1 MADKLKSLTEA
12 ENIGEVIATMGG
24 ECGAIGVKLSQCE
37 SDLRAL
43 EPIADAIDSVLA
55 LAPDADGF
63 ADWFAACQVL
73 LLVHRSS
80 LDRYERMGIQQHHLI
95 DKLLELF
102 IDSRSQQDH
111 VDWKSIWGTLRVDL
125 NDWVEDD
132 PFSLSLVDSKSGHR
146 NLIQLRHVKRII
158 SRLCK
163 RRDGIDFLASSLIC
177 LSELKNQNPEA
188 FTLPPDVDTPICHLT
203 AFSTNNR
210 SHHTDIG
217 EWVENAKRPEAGIL
231 HDWVTAPSGKL
242 ALARGEAAAIKVHLV
257 QDGIHRLDTMPLPP
271 VVEKDRL
278 VNESG

>member
-1 MADKLKSLTEA
+1 M
-12 ENIGEVIATMGG
+12 
-24 ECGAIGVKLSQCE
+24 
-37 SDLRAL
+37 
-43 EPIADAIDSVLA
+43 
-55 LAPDADGF
+55 
-63 ADWFAACQVL
+63 
-73 LLVHRSS
+73 
-80 LDRYERMGIQQHHLI
+80 
-95 DKLLELF
+95 
-102 IDSRSQQDH
+102 
-111 VDWKSIWGTLRVDL
+111 
-125 NDWVEDD
+125 EDD

-177 LSELKNQNPEA
+177 LSELRDQNPEA
-188 FTLPPDVDTPICHLT
+188 FTLPPDVDKPICHLT

-242 ALARGEAAAIKVHLV
+242 ALARGEAAALKVHLV

>member
-12 ENIGEVIATMGG
+12 ENIGEVIATTGG
-24 ECGAIGVKLSQCE
+24 ESGEIGVKLSQCE

-102 IDSRSQQDH
+102 IDSRSQQDR

-146 NLIQLRHVKRII
+146 NLI
-158 SRLCK
+158 
-163 RRDGIDFLASSLIC
+163 
-177 LSELKNQNPEA
+177 
-188 FTLPPDVDTPICHLT
+188 
-203 AFSTNNR
+203 
-210 SHHTDIG
+210 
-217 EWVENAKRPEAGIL
+217 
-231 HDWVTAPSGKL
+231 
-242 ALARGEAAAIKVHLV
+242 
-257 QDGIHRLDTMPLPP
+257 
-271 VVEKDRL
+271 
-278 VNESG
+278 